1 MRGEF
6 FPRRAFFPL
15 AALLLLATRGFAA
28 DEAEVAW
35 RIAIDGGADDHG
47 EIAFSYLEGG
57 VEVTQVQAA
66 IPEGTPENAVAD
78 RIRRAIRRAMPKGT
92 YEVDLK
98 GGEQIVVSAQ
108 APKDYEIRLVR
119 NTVPGTE
126 VRVERIKNEE

>member
-1 MRGEF
+1 
-6 FPRRAFFPL
+6 
-15 AALLLLATRGFAA
+15 
-28 DEAEVAW
+28 
-35 RIAIDGGADDHG
+35 
-47 EIAFSYLEGG
+47 
-57 VEVTQVQAA
+57 VQAA

-98 GGEQIVVSAQ
+98 GGEQILVSAP

-126 VRVERIKNEE
+126 VQVERLKNEE

>member
-1 MRGEF
+1 MSRDF
-6 FPRRAFFPL
+6 FRRRASFPL
-15 AALLLLATRGFAA
+15 AALLFLATPGFAA
-28 DEAEVAW
+28 DEPEVTW
-35 RIAIDGGADDHG
+35 RIAIDGGADNHG
-47 EIAFSYLEGG
+47 EIVFSYLEGG

-98 GGEQIVVSAQ
+98 GGEQILVSAQ

-119 NTVPGTE
+119 NTVPGTD
-126 VRVERIKNEE
+126 VQVERLKNEE